1 MCCAP
6 PRPSPHSSTWAPA
19 ASACRPGSGGP
30 ACALAASLGLEL
42 DLTDAARIGL
52 TVCGAA
58 GPPERAL
65 AGSATGAVMR
75 RVESE
80 ADIAFCARLDTT
92 TVVPAVAGSNGT
104 EPYPVILL

>member
-1 MCCAP
+1 MACAGRLMNRIP
-6 PRPSPHSSTWAPA
+6 CLDDTYTAGLIIER
-19 ASACRPGSGGP
+19 

-42 DLTDAARIGL
+42 ELTDAARIGL

-92 TVVPAVAGSNGT
+92 TVVPAIAGSNGT
-104 EPYPVILL
+104 ERYPVILL